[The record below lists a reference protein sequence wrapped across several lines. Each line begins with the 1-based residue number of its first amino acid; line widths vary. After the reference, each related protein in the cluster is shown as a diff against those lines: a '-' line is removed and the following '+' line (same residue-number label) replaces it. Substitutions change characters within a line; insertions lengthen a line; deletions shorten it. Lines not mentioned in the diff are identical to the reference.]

1 MLVAEEGPTTK
12 TKPLRKQRSKPQ
24 VSEVFCSVSIDLYA
38 DGINPMPNT
47 FIRAAKML
55 ERNVEVVGQWQSLAI
70 NEVLLGDRSFPH
82 V

>member
-1 MLVAEEGPTTK
+1 
-12 TKPLRKQRSKPQ
+12 
-24 VSEVFCSVSIDLYA
+24 
-38 DGINPMPNT
+38 
-47 FIRAAKML
+47 ML